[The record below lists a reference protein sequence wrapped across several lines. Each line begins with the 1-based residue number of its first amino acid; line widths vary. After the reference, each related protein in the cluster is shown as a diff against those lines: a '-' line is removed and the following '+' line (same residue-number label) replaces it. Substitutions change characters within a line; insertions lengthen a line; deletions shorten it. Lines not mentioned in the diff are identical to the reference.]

1 MAFRIDVFKQN
12 RLSIVA
18 ALIVVMAV
26 TSALPLQSYAASPE
40 QRCAELGANCICSEP
55 FQMTGFTSVFG
66 WDSNP
71 NDSTTK
77 QCTTSADNPG
87 LAIGRSPGALEIGSD
102 STVLTKLPTGHNVAR
117 YLKGPEGHTGIFEFG
132 HIFKSGDPTARTA
145 MRWYLFYSPNFE
157 FTNGVCLNSGKWFTM
172 RPGFHESSVQGN
184 GGGYLTY
191 GWTGWLP
198 SSLLNCCSVGPGA
211 DSSAPPA
218 SALKGKW
225 IRIEAIMRN
234 RSGSPGFILEVYR
247 KNITDNGPEYKV
259 VDTAHPTAANILEG
273 WVTGLIT
280 PYNGQTISTVTAEW
294 FRNGTCA
301 GYFAGSHFMTAS
313 WSTDAGQRIGAA
325 YEIEGGMTIT
335 QPVAPVSVIL
345 Q

>member
-1 MAFRIDVFKQN
+1 MVIRVDVFKQN

-18 ALIVVMAV
+18 ALIIIMMAV

-77 QCTTSADNPG
+77 QCTTSADSPG
-87 LAIGRSPGALEIGSD
+87 LAVGRSPGALEIGSD
-102 STVLTKLPTGHNVAR
+102 STVLTKLPAGHNVAR

-157 FTNGVCLNSGKWFTM
+157 FTNGACLNSGKWFTM

-184 GGGYLTY
+184 GGAASAYGITGRFAYTGTGGVTFGTTTQKKANT
-191 GWTGWLP
+191 GWTTATPVAGLDAFNQIGFLNGVGGQSQTNVASLP
-198 SSLLNCCSVGPGA
+198 PNNLSVVTLIAGA
-211 DSSAPPA
+211 AGVVNVDWDTTTTGFQLDFFGLTSAP
-218 SALKGKW
+218 GTT
-225 IRIEAIMRN
+225 
-234 RSGSPGFILEVYR
+234 FT
-247 KNITDNGPEYKV
+247 ITAVPEP
-259 VDTAHPTAANILEG
+259 TTAALL
-273 WVTGLIT
+273 GL
-280 PYNGQTISTVTAEW
+280 GLLGLVL
-294 FRNGTCA
+294 
-301 GYFAGSHFMTAS
+301 
-313 WSTDAGQRIGAA
+313 
-325 YEIEGGMTIT
+325 GGGRRR
-335 QPVAPVSVIL
+335 SS
-345 Q
+345 